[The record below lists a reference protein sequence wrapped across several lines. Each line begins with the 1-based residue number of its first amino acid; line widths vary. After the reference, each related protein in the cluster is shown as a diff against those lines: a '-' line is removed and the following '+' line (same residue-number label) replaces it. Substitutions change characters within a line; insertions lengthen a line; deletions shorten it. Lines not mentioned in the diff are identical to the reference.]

1 MYPVVVVYS
10 YTGAYV
16 LIVSRLASGICLSEV
31 GKKFEIQREE
41 EGLSVRC
48 CFVQVMPVLL
58 LLLRTT
64 TRVMLFCV
72 QARLKR
78 SFTSRCWLLR
88 RDNK

>member
-58 LLLRTT
+58 LLL
-64 TRVMLFCV
+64 
-72 QARLKR
+72 
-78 SFTSRCWLLR
+78 LLA
-88 RDNK
+88 